1 MTALQRVRLDKW
13 LWAVRLYKSRSL
25 AATACAAGHVK
36 IDGASV
42 KSARNV
48 RPGEV
53 LIVQT
58 DRLRRTVKVL
68 APLQQRV
75 GASLVSQYLEDL
87 TPPAEYERARQDS
100 IAAVQLYP
108 KGWGRPTKKNR
119 RVLERFL
126 G

>member
-1 MTALQRVRLDKW
+1 MTELPCVRLDKW

-53 LIVQT
+53 LVVQT
-58 DRLRRTVKVL
+58 ERLRRTVKVL
-68 APLQQRV
+68 AALDQRV
-75 GASLVSQYLEDL
+75 GAGLVSQYLEDL
-87 TPPAEYERARQDS
+87 TPPAEFERARQDR
-100 IAAVQLYP
+100 IATVPVYP

-126 G
+126 A

>member
-1 MTALQRVRLDKW
+1 MTDVQSVRLDKW

-36 IDGASV
+36 IAGASV

-53 LIVQT
+53 LTVQT
-58 DRLRRTVKVL
+58 DPVRRTVKVL
-68 APLQQRV
+68 AALDQRV
-75 GASLVSQYLEDL
+75 GAGLVGQYLEDL
-87 TPPAEYERARQDS
+87 TPPAEYERARQDRL
-100 IAAVQLYP
+100 AALTLYP

-119 RVLERFL
+119 RVLARFL